1 MDCCQVLSL
10 VLFHF
15 SHNGLQRPAIVPC
28 PSRVRSIIAFYMS
41 RTNTNSPL
49 PPPSYSEA
57 TTTDPLTTDGF
68 VSPMTTTSSPVAFN
82 VSVSP
87 MAMTPITSPSTESF
101 TLPPVTETD
110 LDSRNH
116 STLEVAHSPRADS
129 DCLPQAVM
137 HDAPE
142 LALVEYAHNRD
153 NLPMSITSQTNIEYA
168 SGLEVIPAP
177 PRSNTVT
184 PLHLLGDQPEAI
196 DCPFCLRRSETIVK
210 KKPSSTPLLWF
221 AGGQR
226 PKESL
231 KVAKKHESASH
242 GAPTSS
248 KQHKAP
254 ANENG
259 KPARPSAENGKAE
272 KTKGWLF

>member
-1 MDCCQVLSL
+1 M
-10 VLFHF
+10 
-15 SHNGLQRPAIVPC
+15 
-28 PSRVRSIIAFYMS
+28 
-41 RTNTNSPL
+41 NSPL

-87 MAMTPITSPSTESF
+87 MAMTPITSRSTESF
-101 TLPPVTETD
+101 TLPPLTETD

-116 STLEVAHSPRADS
+116 STLEVAHPPRADS
-129 DCLPQAVM
+129 DCLPQAVI

-153 NLPMSITSQTNIEYA
+153 NLPMISTTPQTNIEYA

-177 PRSNTVT
+177 SGSNTVT

-196 DCPFCLRRSETIVK
+196 DCPFCLRRSETRVK
-210 KKPSSTPLLWF
+210 KKPSSTTQYVKYVTLTESELTN
-221 AGGQR
+221 
-226 PKESL
+226 ESL
-231 KVAKKHESASH
+231 QAVALLMTTVC
-242 GAPTSS
+242 GAVAPYMAKWSFDIEHICDNCQS
-248 KQHKAP
+248 RVMYRARGKDIRICKAP
-254 ANENG
+254 AAWKEESKYPDVKN
-259 KPARPSAENGKAE
+259 SMSSV
-272 KTKGWLF
+272 TQ

>member
-1 MDCCQVLSL
+1 MDSKDRQLYHV
-10 VLFHF
+10 
-15 SHNGLQRPAIVPC
+15 PAG
-28 PSRVRSIIAFYMS
+28 
-41 RTNTNSPL
+41 PL

-87 MAMTPITSPSTESF
+87 IAMTPITSRSTESF
-101 TLPPVTETD
+101 TLPPVTETT
-110 LDSRNH
+110 LDSRNP

-142 LALVEYAHNRD
+142 LALVEYAHNHD
-153 NLPMSITSQTNIEYA
+153 NLPMSITSQTDIEYA

-210 KKPSSTPLLWF
+210 KKPSSTTQYAKHVTLTGPGLTNVSLQAVALLMTTVCG
-221 AGGQR
+221 A
-226 PKESL
+226 
-231 KVAKKHESASH
+231 VAPYMAKWSFDIEHICDNCKNRVMYKAK
-242 GAPTSS
+242 G
-248 KQHKAP
+248 KDIRICKAP
-254 ANENG
+254 EAWKEES
-259 KPARPSAENGKAE
+259 KYPSVNTGMNLVTE
-272 KTKGWLF
+272 

>member
-1 MDCCQVLSL
+1 MLPSFVTCLIFLSL
-10 VLFHF
+10 IMDSKDRQLYHV
-15 SHNGLQRPAIVPC
+15 PAG
-28 PSRVRSIIAFYMS
+28 
-41 RTNTNSPL
+41 PL

-87 MAMTPITSPSTESF
+87 MAMTPITSRSTESF
-101 TLPPVTETD
+101 TLPPLTETD

-116 STLEVAHSPRADS
+116 STLEVAPSPRADS
-129 DCLPQAVM
+129 DCLPQAVI

-153 NLPMSITSQTNIEYA
+153 NLPMISTTPQKNIEYA

-177 PRSNTVT
+177 PGSNTVT

-196 DCPFCLRRSETIVK
+196 DCPFCLRRSETRVK
-210 KKPSSTPLLWF
+210 KKPSSTTHLQAVALLMTTVCG
-221 AGGQR
+221 A
-226 PKESL
+226 
-231 KVAKKHESASH
+231 VAPYMAKWSFDIEHICDNCQNRVMYRARGKDIRIC
-242 GAPTSS
+242 
-248 KQHKAP
+248 KAP
-254 ANENG
+254 AAWKEESKYPDVKNSMS
-259 KPARPSAENGKAE
+259 PV
-272 KTKGWLF
+272 TQ

>member
-1 MDCCQVLSL
+1 MDSKDRQLYHV
-10 VLFHF
+10 
-15 SHNGLQRPAIVPC
+15 PAG
-28 PSRVRSIIAFYMS
+28 
-41 RTNTNSPL
+41 PL

-87 MAMTPITSPSTESF
+87 MAMTPITSRSTESF

-116 STLEVAHSPRADS
+116 STLEVALPPRADS

-210 KKPSSTPLLWF
+210 KKPSSTTQYVKDVTLTEPELTNDSLQAVALLMTTVCG
-221 AGGQR
+221 A
-226 PKESL
+226 
-231 KVAKKHESASH
+231 VAPYMAKWSFDIEHICDNCKNRVMYKAK
-242 GAPTSS
+242 G
-248 KQHKAP
+248 KDIRICKAP
-254 ANENG
+254 EAWKEESKYPNVNT
-259 KPARPSAENGKAE
+259 SMNVV
-272 KTKGWLF
+272 TQ

>member
-1 MDCCQVLSL
+1 MDSKDQQLYHV
-10 VLFHF
+10 
-15 SHNGLQRPAIVPC
+15 PAG
-28 PSRVRSIIAFYMS
+28 
-41 RTNTNSPL
+41 PL

-68 VSPMTTTSSPVAFN
+68 VSPMTSTSSPVAFN

-87 MAMTPITSPSTESF
+87 ITMTPITSRSTESF
-101 TLPPVTETD
+101 TLLPLTETD

-129 DCLPQAVM
+129 DCLPQAVI

-153 NLPMSITSQTNIEYA
+153 NLPMVHTTPQTDKEYT

-177 PRSNTVT
+177 PRSNIVT
-184 PLHLLGDQPEAI
+184 PLHLLGDRPEAI

-210 KKPSSTPLLWF
+210 KKPSSTTHLQAVALLMTTVCG
-221 AGGQR
+221 A
-226 PKESL
+226 
-231 KVAKKHESASH
+231 VAPYMAKWSFDIEHICDNCKNRVMYKAK
-242 GAPTSS
+242 G
-248 KQHKAP
+248 KDIRICKAP
-254 ANENG
+254 EAWKEES
-259 KPARPSAENGKAE
+259 KYPSVNTSMSPVTHLLSIELLCGRDS
-272 KTKGWLF
+272 

>member
-1 MDCCQVLSL
+1 MDSKDQQLYHV
-10 VLFHF
+10 
-15 SHNGLQRPAIVPC
+15 PAG
-28 PSRVRSIIAFYMS
+28 
-41 RTNTNSPL
+41 PL

-87 MAMTPITSPSTESF
+87 MAMTPITSRSTESF
-101 TLPPVTETD
+101 TSPPLTETD
-110 LDSRNH
+110 LNSRNH
-116 STLEVAHSPRADS
+116 STLEVAHPSRADS
-129 DCLPQAVM
+129 DCLPQAVI

-153 NLPMSITSQTNIEYA
+153 SLPMISTTPQTDIEYA

-177 PRSNTVT
+177 PGSKTVT

-210 KKPSSTPLLWF
+210 KKPSSTTHLQAVALLMTTVCG
-221 AGGQR
+221 A
-226 PKESL
+226 
-231 KVAKKHESASH
+231 VAPYMAKWSFDIEHICDNCRNRVMYKAK
-242 GAPTSS
+242 G
-248 KQHKAP
+248 KDIRICKAP
-254 ANENG
+254 EAWKEES
-259 KPARPSAENGKAE
+259 KYPSVN
-272 KTKGWLF
+272 TSMSPVTQ

>member
-1 MDCCQVLSL
+1 MDSKDRQLYHV
-10 VLFHF
+10 
-15 SHNGLQRPAIVPC
+15 PAG
-28 PSRVRSIIAFYMS
+28 
-41 RTNTNSPL
+41 PL

-87 MAMTPITSPSTESF
+87 MAMTPITSRSTESF

-116 STLEVAHSPRADS
+116 STLEVAHPPRADS
-129 DCLPQAVM
+129 DCLPQAVT

-210 KKPSSTPLLWF
+210 KKPSSTTQYAKDVTLTGPGLTNVSLQAVALLMTTVCG
-221 AGGQR
+221 A
-226 PKESL
+226 
-231 KVAKKHESASH
+231 VAPYMAKWSFDIEHICDNCKNRVMYKAK
-242 GAPTSS
+242 G
-248 KQHKAP
+248 KDIRICKAP
-254 ANENG
+254 EAWKEES
-259 KPARPSAENGKAE
+259 KYPSVN
-272 KTKGWLF
+272 TSMNLVTD